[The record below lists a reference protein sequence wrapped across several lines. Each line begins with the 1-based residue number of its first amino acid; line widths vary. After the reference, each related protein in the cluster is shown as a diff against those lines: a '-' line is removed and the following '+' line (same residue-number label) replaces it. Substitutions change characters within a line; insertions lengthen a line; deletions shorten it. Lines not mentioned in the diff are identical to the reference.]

1 MACAVTISAVTLV
14 HFTVVFA
21 SHDTCKIAVLSDTQ
35 LREEIRNEVNEAKFY
50 SDCNSTRFLQKA
62 V

>member
-14 HFTVVFA
+14 YFTVVIA

-50 SDCNSTRFLQKA
+50 SDCNSMRFLQKA